1 MERARSTVIDPKRK
15 AHPTRFAKPRCGRV
29 KHLTRV
35 REEGRH
41 ALLLR
46 LSWYAGRQPAALKP
60 DASLRTASVGRPHR
74 PYPSW
79 GRPQGRDSEPSPGTD
94 RYLNERKCH
103 FYSARFSANRFSA
116 TLTKKEH

>member
-1 MERARSTVIDPKRK
+1 MLISISNYCTRNQANVWRGLEAQSLIRKERHILPGSQN
-15 AHPTRFAKPRCGRV
+15 HG
-29 KHLTRV
+29 
-35 REEGRH
+35 
-41 ALLLR
+41 
-46 LSWYAGRQPAALKP
+46 AGNCALKP